1 MPDNNQIIAASLTVN
16 SEEAVKNVLKL
27 KGTVEDLRKEFKKT
41 QAGSDEQLEAL
52 KKLKTAEEDLT
63 KAQKKLSESNKET
76 SGHFSKIKESIG
88 AIPGATGAAA
98 QGVDGLNT
106 KFKALLANPV
116 ALVITAI
123 VAALALLY
131 KAFTN
136 TFAGAQKVEEIFAGI
151 KAAAQALFDNLSRL
165 ANAIVKFFSFDFSG
179 AIDEIKG
186 VANAVG
192 DAYTQMAK
200 LTREAQKLHQE
211 QLAND
216 LDAAERQKKLAI
228 LREQA
233 DDESIP
239 IAKRKAA
246 LKELK
251 DAAEEN
257 AKSDIDLA
265 RRTAEN
271 KIAQLTLEKDG
282 AKKNQDE
289 INKIKIEQIKVE
301 TDNANEL
308 RRIGKQLTAAEK
320 QELADRKAAQQKAN
334 EEQKRLRQEYIEFT
348 NKLTKLQQENELSLI
363 KDGYE
368 KELKAL
374 ENRMAG
380 EKRINQQ
387 AFADKKITRDQL
399 NQLDE
404 ELNRQANIQRDE
416 IRHKRNKEITAKEI
430 AFEKELAGI
439 TNKTRVDAIKDSRQ
453 SELLQLEIGYQ
464 EKLAQAI
471 EKYKDDSAKLAQIK
485 TAIDEQ
491 YRIEKQK
498 LDEKN
503 AAEDAKKKLDA
514 DLAAQE
520 AILNDPKSNI
530 EQRQAAI
537 DAEQEQIQ
545 AAYDNKIL
553 TIEQYNAKKKELA
566 SKEMAIDELIAQNK
580 VRSMDLAANALTAFA
595 DLVGKNTTV
604 GKIAAIAA
612 TTINTYEAAWSIF
625 KNAAK
630 NPASIPFPAYP
641 YIQAGLAIVAGLKT
655 VNDIVKVK
663 VPGGAGGSAPSP
675 SSLTAPSAPLAP
687 VASTTKLDA
696 DSINN
701 IGNAAAGGVNGVRAY
716 VVEGD
721 VSDSQER
728 AARLNRAA
736 RLGG

>member
-27 KGTVEDLRKEFKKT
+27 KGTVEDLKKEFKNTK
-41 QAGSDEQLEAL
+41 AGSDEQFAAL
-52 KKLKTAEEDLT
+52 QKLKTAEEDLT
-63 KAQKKLSESNKET
+63 KAQKKLNEANKET
-76 SGHFSKIKESIG
+76 TGHFSKIKESIG

-98 QGVDGLNT
+98 QGVEGLNS

-116 ALVITAI
+116 ALVIVAI
-123 VAALALLY
+123 VGALTLLY

-136 TFAGAQKVEEIFAGI
+136 TFEGAQKVEEVFAGI

-233 DDESIP
+233 EDDTIP

-282 AKKNQDE
+282 ARKNQDE

-308 RRIGKQLTAAEK
+308 RRIGKQLTATER
-320 QELADRKAAQQKAN
+320 QELAERKAAQQKAN
-334 EEQKRLRQEYIEFT
+334 EDAKRLRQEYIEFT
-348 NKLTKLQQENELSLI
+348 NKLTKLQQENDLALI
-363 KDGYE
+363 KDGYQ
-368 KELKAL
+368 KELKQL
-374 ENRMAG
+374 EIKIAD
-380 EKRINQQ
+380 EKRVNQLSFQ
-387 AFADKKITRDQL
+387 DKKLTRDQL
-399 NQLDE
+399 NKLNAELDI
-404 ELNRQANIQRDE
+404 QSNIQSDA
-416 IRHKRNKEITAKEI
+416 ITDKHNKEVAAKEA
-430 AFEKELAGI
+430 AFQKELASI
-439 TNKTRVDAIKDSRQ
+439 TSKTKVDSIKDSRK

-471 EKYKDDSAKLAQIK
+471 EKYKDDGAKLLQIQ
-485 TAIDEQ
+485 TALDEQ
-491 YRIEKQK
+491 FRAEKAAKEAKFKEEDDKKQLDLDLQKQEKIFAAQNADFEAKRLAVDQEQLLIQQAFDNKLLSELEYNKRIEELAGKRKQIAD
-498 LDEKN
+498 LET
-503 AAEDAKKKLDA
+503 AHKKK
-514 DLAAQE
+514 QVGE
-520 AILNDPKSNI
+520 V
-530 EQRQAAI
+530 
-537 DAEQEQIQ
+537 
-545 AAYDNKIL
+545 
-553 TIEQYNAKKKELA
+553 A
-566 SKEMAIDELIAQNK
+566 STL
-580 VRSMDLAANALTAFA
+580 SALA
-595 DLVGKNTTV
+595 DLVGKQTV
-604 GKIAAIAA
+604 AGKALGIATAL
-612 TTINTYEAAWSIF
+612 INTYQGASEALKQKSTLPSPFDVI
-625 KNAAK
+625 AK
-630 NPASIPFPAYP
+630 IAN
-641 YIQAGLAIVAGLKT
+641 VATVIATGIKT
-655 VNDIVKVK
+655 VKAITAVQ
-663 VPGGAGGSAPSP
+663 VPGGGGSQSANAPSITP
-675 SSLTAPSAPLAP
+675 AAPIAP
-687 VASTTKLDA
+687 VQSSTSLDA
-696 DSINN
+696 NSINN

-716 VVEGD
+716 VVEA
-721 VSDSQER
+721 DSADARER
-728 AARLNRAA
+728 QARLSRAA